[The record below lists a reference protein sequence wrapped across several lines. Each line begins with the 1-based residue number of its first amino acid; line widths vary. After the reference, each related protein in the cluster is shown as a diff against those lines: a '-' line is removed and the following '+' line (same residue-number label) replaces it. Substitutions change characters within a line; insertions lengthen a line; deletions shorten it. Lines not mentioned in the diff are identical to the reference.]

1 MQTLWNKKLKIHS
14 RSIKLVHP
22 CRYILFPTRHP
33 ESHAVPRLY
42 GQLKIHKP
50 EHPVWPVFASYTC
63 PSFKLA
69 KYLAKEFRT
78 ITSFAPPHCIQD
90 STQLAKELHLLRL
103 PPTCRLISFDA
114 KSLFSNIPV
123 MKTIDIIYET
133 LIKSGQSYQYTEEFT
148 GLVSSCVKQNICFAN
163 GKIHL
168 LPDGLPMGGPL
179 SSLMADIFMDRLER
193 WALKSARFS
202 SQVLLWFR
210 FVDDILCFWLGTDM
224 SSKSSPATYRN
235 LMTIYRSQ

>member
-1 MQTLWNKKLKIHS
+1 
-14 RSIKLVHP
+14 
-22 CRYILFPTRHP
+22 
-33 ESHAVPRLY
+33 
-42 GQLKIHKP
+42 
-50 EHPVWPVFASYTC
+50 
-63 PSFKLA
+63 
-69 KYLAKEFRT
+69 
-78 ITSFAPPHCIQD
+78 
-90 STQLAKELHLLRL
+90 
-103 PPTCRLISFDA
+103 
-114 KSLFSNIPV
+114 

-224 SSKSSPATYRN
+224 ELEIFTSDLQKFDDNLSFTVERAEHLINFLNITISLKHDEIEDGLLTPHFSVYRKSEFTGVSIHNRLYTPPLISLR
-235 LMTIYRSQ
+235 LLPQPLTI